1 MADQTPDDRPT
12 PAVAAADP
20 DEPQRGKGSEDNDG
34 DDEGLAGAPD
44 NGAGPYV
51 QRAAS
56 PADDDAEYK
65 QQSEEDLRRM
75 LDEAREQGRKATA
88 EGRKPNQPTPEEK
101 EEREEARRKE
111 AARKEKVLVR
121 LAQKVE
127 ITFAD
132 LFDLGLGKPAAGC
145 TLRCEVV
152 RKVMEHWQNSK
163 QVRLMDST
171 GDIRSAFF
179 YTAEDNPYFDLEE
192 AREGMA
198 FTFSEPYLHYFMD
211 GQTGLRVENA
221 KNVKLEVNKEWSTAR
236 RFDYALAEKED
247 GTRWVK
253 QKKWDEAY
261 NRYSNALELL
271 TSAPLTDPNIAAKRP
286 EVEKSLLLNLSLVL
300 LAKESYEETIKLC
313 RKALEIDPHLPKAYF
328 RMGQAQAKDRQFEA
342 AEASFLKALEY
353 EPNDKM
359 IKDALRNLRGS
370 LRERKEAETQ
380 LWKGKIQKEPT
391 KSAEEKE
398 TGESTTERSAPPGK
412 AEGLK
417 AALPA
422 AGTALAAARRNPLL
436 LSAAAVAVLAV
447 LA

>member
-1 MADQTPDDRPT
+1 MPDPTAEDPNADA
-12 PAVAAADP
+12 PAPALAEDVE
-20 DEPQRGKGSEDNDG
+20 DEPQAEQP
-34 DDEGLAGAPD
+34 AW
-44 NGAGPYV
+44 
-51 QRAAS
+51 
-56 PADDDAEYK
+56 PADDDVDYK

-75 LDEAREQGRKATA
+75 LDEAREQGRKLTS
-88 EGRKPNQPTPEEK
+88 EGRKPQTTPEERGEK
-101 EEREEARRKE
+101 EEARKRE

-121 LAQKVE
+121 LAQKVD

-152 RKVMEHWQNSK
+152 RKVMEHWPNSK
-163 QVRLMDST
+163 QVRVMDSN

-179 YTAEDNPYFDLEE
+179 YTDENPYFDLEE
-192 AREGMA
+192 ARESMV
-198 FTFSEPYLHYFMD
+198 FTFKEPYLHYFMD

-221 KNVKLEVNKEWSTAR
+221 KNVKLEANRGWSTSR

-271 TSAPLTDPNIAAKRP
+271 TSAPTTDPAVAAQRP
-286 EVEKSLLLNLSLVL
+286 EVEKNLYLNLALVL
-300 LAKESYEETIKLC
+300 LAKDSFEETIKLC

-328 RMGQAQAKDRQFEA
+328 RMGQAQAKDRQFEQ
-342 AEASFLKALEY
+342 AETSFLKALEY

-391 KSAEEKE
+391 KGPEERPPGE
-398 TGESTTERSAPPGK
+398 GPVEGESSR
-412 AEGLK
+412 K
-417 AALPA
+417 AAPA
-422 AGTALAAARRNPLL
+422 PTSKLSAIKFNSLL
-436 LSAAAVAVLAV
+436 LSAAGVAVLAV
-447 LA
+447 LLAILYAALGRQ